1 MYAKNSLI
9 FLLLLSGKN
18 IWAFSQIFIN
28 AIKAHVV
35 LFSDSYKEAGLTSL
49 QPLFV
54 LRLNHTSLNRS
65 YSHTPPSV
73 IVTFIRPRLRRKLRS
88 HPLYLRGGARHAI
101 LLQVVLLLRLQGDG
115 SPSKRGPLWGNIN
128 GFLAHSEGWPVGPGA
143 YESNFSWQ
151 RGKWDSHNTSNGY
164 KK

>member
-1 MYAKNSLI
+1 MQKTAL
-9 FLLLLSGKN
+9 
-18 IWAFSQIFIN
+18 FSYYCCPVKIFIN

-88 HPLYLRGGARHAI
+88 HPLAPRGNSF
-101 LLQVVLLLRLQGDG
+101 LFPQ
-115 SPSKRGPLWGNIN
+115 RGPRL
-128 GFLAHSEGWPVGPGA
+128 EGEPSP
-143 YESNFSWQ
+143 
-151 RGKWDSHNTSNGY
+151 
-164 KK
+164 